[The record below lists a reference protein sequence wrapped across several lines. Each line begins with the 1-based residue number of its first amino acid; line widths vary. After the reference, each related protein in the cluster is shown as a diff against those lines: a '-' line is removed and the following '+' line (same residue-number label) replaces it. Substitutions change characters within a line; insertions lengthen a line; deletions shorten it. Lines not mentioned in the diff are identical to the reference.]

1 MFLLER
7 HGEIVSREQLR
18 QSLWAAD
25 TFVDFDHSLST
36 IINKIREALGDS
48 ASNPRFVETL
58 AKRGYRFVQPVEI
71 ADNRSINFGYAENSP
86 TVVPEFHR
94 SNVEATTNTGVKS
107 SLLTEAHELPVVPRL
122 PLCILFLLIQV
133 MYLSFYVVALAKL
146 PSVLERLEQTFG
158 NSALAVSLLIVT
170 AVVGVPIRLYFLSAA
185 SFDVKS
191 VSKNFRR
198 LFAAIFILDELW
210 ALAPFL
216 LSREIGIGLAL
227 ATTAALIY
235 VPFAQRTLLLMGEV
249 ADRQEAVQKN

>member
-133 MYLSFYVVALAKL
+133 MYLSFYVIALAKL
-146 PSVLERLEQTFG
+146 PSVLERLEQVFG
-158 NSALAVSLLIVT
+158 TPPWLFRYLL
-170 AVVGVPIRLYFLSAA
+170 
-185 SFDVKS
+185 
-191 VSKNFRR
+191 
-198 LFAAIFILDELW
+198 
-210 ALAPFL
+210 
-216 LSREIGIGLAL
+216 
-227 ATTAALIY
+227 
-235 VPFAQRTLLLMGEV
+235 
-249 ADRQEAVQKN
+249 